1 MEMEISPFVLN
12 KTRLVVIS
20 DQVVQITLSSKSS
33 SGESLYNHNQLMQDE
48 IKKVV
53 VAFVKLKEENLIVD
67 GDGYS
72 LLCKKHSW
80 QYGRKY
86 VFFKNKS
93 RLKVH
98 RYKYT
103 FELEPLPIGHEESTS
118 SHVGKNRSV
127 QQQQQKDDHES
138 NLPQIMEVFSN
149 SDVVNTSFLSEGDVV
164 GVEATPNRP
173 RTQLTVHEISE
184 RSISTTV
191 SPIQLT
197 INKDSI
203 DQSVRETNSF
213 TEDCPAQS
221 DSTVESSNRIL
232 SVSGITATIATEMV
246 SVASSDSHSS
256 STTVINNKREVSN
269 ELNSDSA
276 ERSTSLNAVP
286 ASESN
291 LGKRKERS
299 DDMDY
304 NGSYSLLNPFGF
316 IKRMFGRDRRRI
328 S

>member
-33 SGESLYNHNQLMQDE
+33 SSDSLYNHNQLMQDE

-67 GDGYS
+67 GDGY
-72 LLCKKHSW
+72 KKHSW

-103 FELEPLPIGHEESTS
+103 FELEPLATDHEESTS
-118 SHVGKNRSV
+118 SHIGKNRSV

-138 NLPQIMEVFSN
+138 NLPQITKVFSN

-184 RSISTTV
+184 SSKSTAV
-191 SPIQLT
+191 SSIQLT

-203 DQSVRETNSF
+203 DQSVRETNSR

-221 DSTVESSNRIL
+221 DITVESSNRIL
-232 SVSGITATIATEMV
+232 SVSGITAEMV

-256 STTVINNKREVSN
+256 STNVINNKREVSN
-269 ELNSDSA
+269 EFNSDSA
-276 ERSTSLNAVP
+276 EGSTSLNAVP

-299 DDMDY
+299 DERDY
-304 NGSYSLLNPFGF
+304 NDTCLIRLVLLKECLGE
-316 IKRMFGRDRRRI
+316 IGGGYLDYQGW
-328 S
+328 

>member
-33 SGESLYNHNQLMQDE
+33 SSDSLYNHNQLMQDE

-67 GDGYS
+67 GDGY
-72 LLCKKHSW
+72 KKHSW

-103 FELEPLPIGHEESTS
+103 FELEPLATDHEESTS
-118 SHVGKNRSV
+118 SHIGKNRSV

-138 NLPQIMEVFSN
+138 NLPQITKVFSN

-184 RSISTTV
+184 SSKSTA
-191 SPIQLT
+191 
-197 INKDSI
+197 
-203 DQSVRETNSF
+203 SVRETNSR

-221 DSTVESSNRIL
+221 DITVESSNRIL
-232 SVSGITATIATEMV
+232 SVSGITAEMV

-256 STTVINNKREVSN
+256 STNVINNKREVSN
-269 ELNSDSA
+269 EFNSDSA
-276 ERSTSLNAVP
+276 EGSTSLNAVP

-299 DDMDY
+299 DERDY
-304 NGSYSLLNPFGF
+304 NDSY
-316 IKRMFGRDRRRI
+316 R
-328 S
+328 